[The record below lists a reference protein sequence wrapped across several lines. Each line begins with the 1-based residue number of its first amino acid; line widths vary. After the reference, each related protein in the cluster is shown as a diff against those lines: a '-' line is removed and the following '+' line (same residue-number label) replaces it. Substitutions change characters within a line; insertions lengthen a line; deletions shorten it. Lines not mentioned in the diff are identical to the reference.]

1 MKEGAYMASNFVE
14 NDKLN
19 QLLRKWAL
27 SDNIRYV
34 SMNRMSKQIGINN
47 NDIRFSNKLAINDKR

>member
-27 SDNIRYV
+27 SDNIRSV